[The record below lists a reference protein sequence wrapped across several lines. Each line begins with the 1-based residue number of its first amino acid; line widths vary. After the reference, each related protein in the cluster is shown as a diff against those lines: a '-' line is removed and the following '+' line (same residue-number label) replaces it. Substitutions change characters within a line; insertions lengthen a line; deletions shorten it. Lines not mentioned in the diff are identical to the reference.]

1 VSGEVVDNKIK
12 LELLKQEEKEIK
24 LEKAVSPVPAA
35 KPAVVQPIVEKDL
48 SAVPLKEK
56 LVDKAPIIEV
66 HHDKELLTPT
76 EIKEIN
82 QIIENLP
89 STEKTTVKAEVE
101 KLKEDITEYKEDV
114 KEVEQLTQTDN
125 KAKLTETKSAKQLS
139 KRVSK
144 MIADIDKLMLEIEKE
159 QPVVEKPEQKF
170 VNLVFF
176 KVKF

>member
-1 VSGEVVDNKIK
+1 MVDNKIK
-12 LELLKQEEKEIK
+12 LELLKQQEKEIK

-35 KPAVVQPIVEKDL
+35 KPEVVQPIVEKDL

-66 HHDKELLTPT
+66 QEKELLTPT

-101 KLKEDITEYKEDV
+101 KLKEDVTEYKEDV

-159 QPVVEKPEQKF
+159 QPVVEKSEQKF
-170 VNLVFF
+170 VDLAFLPLFF
-176 KVKF
+176 KVYF